1 MATSQAVIERVEAIY
16 RRRLEREYG
25 DRLTFAPIRVIPDI
39 DQWGDE
45 YLRIEVVLEGDRSV
59 LDPRWINALY
69 GKIQPELLEL
79 GVTNIPMDLYID
91 KAGGLAP
98 VQLRPQPFHL
108 GAQSLVFGKGVVPLG
123 LGVGHAG

>member
-1 MATSQAVIERVEAIY
+1 MATSQAVIEQVEAIY

-25 DRLTFAPIRVIPDI
+25 DWLTFAPIRVIPDI

-69 GKIQPELLEL
+69 SKIRPELLEL
-79 GVTNIPMDLYID
+79 GITNIPVDLYID
-91 KAGGLAP
+91 KAED
-98 VQLRPQPFHL
+98 
-108 GAQSLVFGKGVVPLG
+108 
-123 LGVGHAG
+123 